1 MDVLQWLEALS
12 AGQSAVLVAVGAG
25 LLGLIVA
32 FCLSGR
38 GSSGERQK
46 EEETRTAEVEN
57 VSSAEEGDEKK
68 TEPQKKQWKVKNTG
82 KPKKTVLPSHPL
94 LAADFKGHTGAVLS
108 LDFDSTGKYLV
119 SCSEDRT
126 IRLWY
131 MKTLEE
137 KEHKYSRKNVELDHA
152 THIKF
157 SPDGTAVLTFLSVA
171 NALQVF
177 KIAKQKGSL
186 TVSEPT
192 IDFPKV
198 DSSPVISMG
207 IASTGKFVM
216 TCTSTAFTIWTL
228 RGEVL
233 ATVETKQTPN
243 SCAIVSPC
251 GKFIA
256 CSGFTP
262 DVKIWEVEFS
272 KGGDFHQVS
281 RAMELKG
288 HSAAVV
294 SLSFNGDSQR
304 MATASKDGTW
314 KFWNTDVRYRLSEDP
329 KLLTTGEIP
338 ETGSTAVAVAP
349 DSRVVAISV
358 DTSLFIFSSSSGD
371 MMEKLVDV
379 HGDVVSCL
387 CWDPTSQYLVS
398 AGDSDRHIRVWHN
411 HSGRRVH
418 LSEMKAELPK
428 ANSDAMK
435 GLPSES
441 GLMLGGK
448 SLISSDIHFRS
459 IADVF

>member
-1 MDVLQWLEALS
+1 
-12 AGQSAVLVAVGAG
+12 
-25 LLGLIVA
+25 
-32 FCLSGR
+32 
-38 GSSGERQK
+38 
-46 EEETRTAEVEN
+46 
-57 VSSAEEGDEKK
+57 
-68 TEPQKKQWKVKNTG
+68 
-82 KPKKTVLPSHPL
+82 
-94 LAADFKGHTGAVLS
+94 
-108 LDFDSTGKYLV
+108 
-119 SCSEDRT
+119 
-126 IRLWY
+126 
-131 MKTLEE
+131 
-137 KEHKYSRKNVELDHA
+137 
-152 THIKF
+152 
-157 SPDGTAVLTFLSVA
+157 VLTFLSVA

-177 KIAKQKGSL
+177 KIAKHKGSL

-198 DSSPVISMG
+198 DSSTVISMG

-216 TCTSTAFTIWTL
+216 TCTSTAFTVWTL

-243 SCAIVSPC
+243 SCAVVSPC

-314 KFWNTDVRYRLSEDP
+314 KFWDTDVRYRLSEDP
-329 KLLTTGEIP
+329 KLLSTGEIP
-338 ETGSTAVAVAP
+338 ETGSTAVALAP
-349 DSRVVAISV
+349 DSRVVAVSV

-411 HSGRRVH
+411 HPGRRVH

-428 ANSDAMK
+428 ANSDAIK
-435 GLPSES
+435 RRLQAQIEETEAFLQRVVSYCS
-441 GLMLGGK
+441 
-448 SLISSDIHFRS
+448 
-459 IADVF
+459 

>member
-1 MDVLQWLEALS
+1 
-12 AGQSAVLVAVGAG
+12 
-25 LLGLIVA
+25 
-32 FCLSGR
+32 
-38 GSSGERQK
+38 
-46 EEETRTAEVEN
+46 
-57 VSSAEEGDEKK
+57 
-68 TEPQKKQWKVKNTG
+68 
-82 KPKKTVLPSHPL
+82 
-94 LAADFKGHTGAVLS
+94 
-108 LDFDSTGKYLV
+108 
-119 SCSEDRT
+119 
-126 IRLWY
+126 
-131 MKTLEE
+131 
-137 KEHKYSRKNVELDHA
+137 
-152 THIKF
+152 
-157 SPDGTAVLTFLSVA
+157 
-171 NALQVF
+171 VF
-177 KIAKQKGSL
+177 KITKQKGAL
-186 TVSEPT
+186 TVCEPT
-192 IDFPKV
+192 IDFPKA
-198 DSSPVISMG
+198 DSATVIAVG

-216 TCTSTAFTIWTL
+216 TCTASAFTVWTL

-243 SCAIVSPC
+243 SCAAVSPC

-435 GLPSES
+435 RRLQAQIEETEAFLQRVVSC
-441 GLMLGGK
+441 
-448 SLISSDIHFRS
+448 
-459 IADVF
+459 